1 MEDKLLPPP
10 SLRPDQEGLCR
21 RLDEWH
27 RHYKLKSKPSDM
39 FRGAIFAI
47 RPECRSNPD
56 YIAQAANSL
65 REILYPFWS
74 PQVRTVPDKKDALI
88 NYGSVLV
95 DEALTQE
102 IGRLYGRLNDLA
114 HHHYKPSSDLD
125 SSNFKEADFRQLLDD
140 FEQVMKRALTRQFD
154 LHSEIDQILNG
165 TPELLI

>member
-74 PQVRTVPDKKDALI
+74 GSPRFKNAHDKKDVALK
-88 NYGSVLV
+88 NHGSVLV
-95 DEALTQE
+95 DKALTQK
-102 IGRLYGRLNDLA
+102 IGRLYGQLNDLA
-114 HHHYKPSSDLD
+114 HHHCKPSSDLD
-125 SSNFKEADFRQLLDD
+125 SSNFKEADFKQLLDD
-140 FEQVMKRALTRQFD
+140 FEQVMKRSLTRQLD
-154 LHSEIDQILNG
+154 LHDKIDQILNG
-165 TPELLI
+165 TP